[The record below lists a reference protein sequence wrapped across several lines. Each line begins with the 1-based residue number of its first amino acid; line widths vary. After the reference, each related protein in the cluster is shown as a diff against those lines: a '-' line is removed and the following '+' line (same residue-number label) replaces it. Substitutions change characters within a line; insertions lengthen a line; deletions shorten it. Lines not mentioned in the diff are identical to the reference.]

1 MGIFSGRGSIN
12 VNGRTYRGTSITIN
26 NGKVIIDGKVQEEG
40 LSGTVE
46 VKVVE
51 DIGSLTCDGSA
62 TVYGNVLGNVHAQN
76 SVEVEGDV
84 LGDVNAG
91 NSVDAKSIKGNVR
104 AGNSVYSS
112 DSQMN
117 MDTRRNWF

>member
-1 MGIFSGRGSIN
+1 MLFKSGGSISI
-12 VNGRTYRGTSITIN
+12 NGKTYTGTNITIN
-26 NGKVIIDGKVQEEG
+26 NGRVVIDSKAQEEG
-40 LSGTVE
+40 LTGVVE
-46 VKVVE
+46 VKVTGN
-51 DIGSLTCDGSA
+51 IGSLTCDGSA

>member
-1 MGIFSGRGSIN
+1 MGIFNGRGSISI
-12 VNGRTYRGTSITIN
+12 NGKTYRGTNITIN

-46 VKVVE
+46 VRVTG

-62 TVYGNVLGNVHAQN
+62 TVYGNVLGDVHAQN

-91 NSVDAKSIKGNVR
+91 NSVEAKSIKGNVK
-104 AGNSVYSS
+104 AGNSVYNN